1 MLLFCFLLLWSH
13 AMDRTIKPNF
23 FYFYLR
29 YTERG
34 YYWIVSAWGPVSFNL
49 GANEKSVQ
57 LANANRGEFKEEGVD
72 WVARKQNR
80 KN

>member
-13 AMDRTIKPNF
+13 TIF
-23 FYFYLR
+23 LFYLLCA
-29 YTERG
+29 ERG

-49 GANEKSVQ
+49 RANEKCVQ
-57 LANANRGEFKEEGVD
+57 LANAIRGGFKERGVD
-72 WVARKQNR
+72 WVAGKQNR